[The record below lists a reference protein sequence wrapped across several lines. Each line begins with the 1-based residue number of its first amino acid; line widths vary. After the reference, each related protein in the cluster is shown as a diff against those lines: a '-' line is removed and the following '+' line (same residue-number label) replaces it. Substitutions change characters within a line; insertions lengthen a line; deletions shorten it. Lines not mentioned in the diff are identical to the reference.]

1 MKTLQMMLKDG
12 LIHDKNDKRPLPI
25 GKNKKVMCFFKDELG
40 GKIMKEFCEL
50 RAKTYTYLKDDNSE
64 KKRNKKMRIKHRR
77 MFKNQKD
84 CLFYNKSILKS
95 QQRFK
100 SDHHKVHTEQIN
112 KIVLSSNDNKGLQ
125 TFDKLQHIHT
135 EQMG

>member
-25 GKNKKVMCFFKDELG
+25 GKNKKVMCLFKDELG
-40 GKIMKEFCEL
+40 GKIMKEFCAL

-112 KIVLSSNDNKGLQ
+112 KIVLSSNDNKRLQ